1 MAAPRLLSA
10 VPGVLFVLS
19 LPVLFGTLS
28 LRWLV
33 SDVGWYRA
41 GFERNGVSE
50 RTGISAGELSAS
62 ATQISRYLLLER
74 DTLDDLLV
82 TVRGQVRPLFNERE
96 TTHLGHVRGLMGS
109 FYTLQL
115 AAGAYALVYL
125 LATWRHWRRDRGR
138 RFGNQLR
145 HAGILTVALF
155 AGFGVLSVM
164 DFDQLFLQ
172 FHLASFDGD
181 CWLFDPTKDNLV
193 MMFPQPF
200 WYDSALRLALATAA
214 QAMGAF
220 LLGTLLAKRGSA
232 AQGRHMAPSST
243 PAIGT

>member
-1 MAAPRLLSA
+1 MAPRRLLRTVA
-10 VPGVLFVLS
+10 GVLFVLS

-41 GFERNGVSE
+41 GFEKNGIPE

-62 ATQISRYLLLER
+62 AAQISRYLLLER

-82 TVRGQVRPLFNERE
+82 TVRGQARPLFNERE
-96 TTHLGHVRGLMGS
+96 TNHLGHVRDLMGT

-115 AAGAYALVYL
+115 AAGAYALAYL
-125 LATWRHWRRDRGR
+125 LATWRHWRWDRGHR
-138 RFGNQLR
+138 LGNQLR

-155 AGFGVLSVM
+155 AVFGLLSAM
-164 DFDQLFLQ
+164 DFDQLFLR

-193 MMFPQPF
+193 MMFPQAF
-200 WYDSALRLALATAA
+200 WYDSALRLALATVA
-214 QAMGAF
+214 QAIGAF
-220 LLGTLLAKRGSA
+220 LAGTLLARMGSA
-232 AQGRHMAPSST
+232 AEDRPLAPGST
-243 PAIGT
+243 PVVGT